1 MAGTL
6 AGFPFWILRFDEN
19 GKPQDNGI
27 ATFLREVPSAN
38 LTDLL
43 IFSHGWNNDEA
54 TAMDLYTRFF
64 GEIRK
69 LVDDPS
75 VPKRPNT
82 VIGVA
87 GVIWPSILFP
97 GRLATACASGGAAS
111 FSATNDQAT
120 LESELPKVFNT
131 PAQQQIVQELL
142 AMLREQSSDQSQLLV
157 FRDKL
162 AALVQG
168 TATPST
174 QDDIELKAITT
185 QDDVEWMRILDA
197 LSTPRPTTRREE
209 VRPTLAAPSAT
220 CGAGPRTRFVSP
232 PTGR

>member
-19 GKPQDNGI
+19 GDPKDNGI
-27 ATFLREVPSAN
+27 ATFLQELPSAN

-75 VPKRPNT
+75 VPKRPNA

-97 GRLATACASGGAAS
+97 GDSRHRQRRRGQLHGWRSDGRSRNGAGEG
-111 FSATNDQAT
+111 
-120 LESELPKVFNT
+120 L
-131 PAQQQIVQELL
+131 QQSRAAAARAGV
-142 AMLREQSSDQSQLLV
+142 AGHADGAV
-157 FRDKL
+157 FRP
-162 AALVQG
+162 G
-168 TATPST
+168 RTAGLPR
-174 QDDIELKAITT
+174 QARGLDQRHGDIVHSGRPRVPGHYHNQRRGLDECSRRAI
-185 QDDVEWMRILDA
+185 DA
-197 LSTPRPTTRREE
+197 I
-209 VRPTLAAPSAT
+209 
-220 CGAGPRTRFVSP
+220 
-232 PTGR
+232 GR